1 MLNNWCVVFS
11 KDKEDKGDTSAHIW
25 GMVNYSKPHSP
36 PNSEDD
42 AGINI
47 IYQLPRI
54 FPAQREQ
61 FYKDGMFAKVGRKHM
76 EV

>member
-1 MLNNWCVVFS
+1 
-11 KDKEDKGDTSAHIW
+11 
-25 GMVNYSKPHSP
+25 MVNYSKPHSP

-76 EV
+76 EVKSAPFNETRSNGTQNNS